1 MCPSL
6 RGVDPPGVRRLSS
19 VTRKGWSSA
28 LSTRTAP
35 TVLGSHRSAAPKLE
49 TNGLQSVMRRT
60 AGYKLAFGQE
70 ILQPP
75 AKGITRSRRAYT
87 ATLLGELMSL
97 GTGSCSTFC
106 AAR

>member
-35 TVLGSHRSAAPKLE
+35 TVLGSHRSAAPKPE
-49 TNGLQSVMRRT
+49 TSGLLSVMRRT

-75 AKGITRSRRAYT
+75 AKGITRSRREYMVIRP
-87 ATLLGELMSL
+87 GELTRLVMR
-97 GTGSCSTFC
+97 SCSTFC